1 MVLHGG
7 SILQEDE
14 STPVE
19 GSTITDK
26 SAPWTTWRQNARSR
40 MALANEAT
48 RKERILDASIAAFE
62 IREVCSYIAI
72 KLAS

>member
-1 MVLHGG
+1 
-7 SILQEDE
+7 
-14 STPVE
+14 
-19 GSTITDK
+19 
-26 SAPWTTWRQNARSR
+26 
-40 MALANEAT
+40 MALAKEAT